1 MEYRK
6 IVKSGNT
13 SYVVSLP
20 REWIVKNR
28 IVKGSIVSL
37 ENYRENSILLRA
49 GEQKEIRREKSASIN
64 LDETTSET
72 LNREI
77 VSCYING
84 YSAVTLFG
92 KSAKE
97 KADLIRKSVEA
108 LIAFEIMEISPKKIV
123 VRDCLSISEMSM
135 ESIIRKMDATAREM
149 MKESLMLIDLKEK
162 NSRKEFEECIASVES
177 MDKNMNRLAFLST
190 KIIREA
196 LDNSLLAQKL
206 SLTPLNLLVL
216 SIITSS
222 LENFGDNVKNL
233 ARFSRMRAEKD
244 EIYFIKKQL
253 AESLANYENA
263 MNAYFTNDKA
273 KSNSASDVKHM
284 LREKNEEF
292 LKKER
297 STACVRMVERLQAV
311 ESFVGII
318 SRAVIDVM

>member
-28 IVKGSIVSL
+28 ISKGSIVSL
-37 ENYRENSILLRA
+37 ESASQGSIIIHA
-49 GEQKEIRREKSASIN
+49 GEQKEIRHEKSISIN
-64 LDETTSET
+64 LDETTPET

-84 YSAVTLFG
+84 YSSVTLFG

-97 KADLIRKSVEA
+97 KADSIRKSVEA

-149 MKESLMLIDLKEK
+149 MAESLMLIELKEK
-162 NSRKEFEECIASVES
+162 NEKKEFEDGIASVES

-196 LDNSLLAQKL
+196 LDNPLLAQKL

-216 SIITSS
+216 SIITSN

-233 ARFSRMRAEKD
+233 ARFSRMRTEKD
-244 EIYFIKKQL
+244 EISFIKKQL
-253 AESLANYENA
+253 TESLANYENA
-263 MNAYFTNDKA
+263 MNAYFINDKE
-273 KSNSASDVKHM
+273 KSNAASDVKHM
-284 LREKNEEF
+284 LREKNEAF

-297 STACVRMVERLQAV
+297 STACVRMIERLQAI